1 MSYNNAVRDPDGYN
15 KTFKK
20 ETHSSRF
27 QKLSPSDRNQNESDT
42 YSTSDNH
49 YHKSSSSLKD
59 KSHRKKL
66 KHRKHRHDHNEYDR
80 EFHRDKGRYNKEHS
94 YTDRHHRRS
103 STSNSKHRYEKVTN
117 NLTEFSNKPI
127 ELEDELHLHTYKRLK
142 TIIDYKPPD
151 DWERESNE
159 PGEIQEF
166 HQLQMLNTGENP
178 SLQERN
184 SDTITGSETSDNETE
199 SNKMITNTIDNIKAE
214 HFAQVNHVGYS
225 SKDASPELQEDI
237 ESEDDIMEPL
247 DQEDLFN
254 EDINEELEDL
264 PPYYPAIQGCRSVN
278 EFQLL
283 NHINEG
289 TYGVVYR
296 ARDKHNNDIVALK
309 RLKMEKEKEGFPITS
324 LREINTLLKG
334 QHPNIVTVREIVVG
348 NNMDKIFIVMDYLE
362 HDLKSLIEVMRS
374 KKQSF
379 TAAEVKC
386 LLKQLMCA
394 IAYLHDNWIL
404 HRDLKTSNLLLSQ
417 NGVLKVGDFGLAR
430 EYGSPLKP
438 YTPIVVT
445 LWYRAPEL
453 LLGIKP
459 YSTSIDVWS
468 CGCIFGELA
477 LMNPVFPGKSEIDEL
492 NRIFKLLGTPNKNT
506 WPGFNKLPT
515 VQRIKIVQYPNNKL
529 NQRFNMLSVQGQ
541 ALLQQLLTCDPTQ
554 RINAEDAFKHSYFN
568 EFPLALDPSSFPS
581 WPTKSDI
588 GQVRPEDV
596 KKVDDGGFH
605 INASSMDNRKLPVG
619 GGFNLKF

>member
-1 MSYNNAVRDPDGYN
+1 MSYNNSAREADEYN
-15 KTFKK
+15 KSAKK
-20 ETHSSRF
+20 DEYSSRL
-27 QKLSPSDRNQNESDT
+27 QKLSPPDRNSKSDT
-42 YSTSDNH
+42 HSKSENH
-49 YHKSSSSLKD
+49 YHKSSSSLKE
-59 KSHRKKL
+59 KSHHKRS
-66 KHRKHRHDHNEYDR
+66 KHQKRRHDEYDR
-80 EFHRDKGRYNKEHS
+80 ELHRDRGRYRNQHS
-94 YTDRHHRRS
+94 YTDRHRHRS
-103 STSNSKHRYEKVTN
+103 STSNNKHRYEKATN
-117 NLTEFSNKPI
+117 NLTELSNKAI
-127 ELEDELHLHTYKRLK
+127 EIEDEFHLHKYKRLK

-151 DWERESNE
+151 NWETETVE
-159 PGEIQEF
+159 QGEMHEYNKV
-166 HQLQMLNTGENP
+166 QMLNTGEMP
-178 SLQERN
+178 SIQERN
-184 SDTITGSETSDNETE
+184 SDTITGSETSENEAE
-199 SNKMITNTIDNIKAE
+199 SNKIDNIKAE
-214 HFAQVNHVGYS
+214 HFAQVNHLGYS
-225 SKDASPELQEDI
+225 SKDASPELQEEV
-237 ESEDDIMEPL
+237 ESEDDLIEPL
-247 DQEDLFN
+247 DQEVLVHDN
-254 EDINEELEDL
+254 TEELEDL

-289 TYGVVYR
+289 TYGIVYR

-417 NGVLKVGDFGLAR
+417 NGLLKVGDFGLAR

-459 YSTSIDVWS
+459 YSTSVDVWS

-492 NRIFKLLGTPNKNT
+492 NRIFKLLSTPNKNT

-515 VQRIKIVQYPNNKL
+515 VQRIKLVQYPNNKL
-529 NQRFNMLSVQGQ
+529 SQRFNMLSVQGQ
-541 ALLQQLLTCDPTQ
+541 ALLQQLLTCDPSQ
-554 RINAEDAFKHSYFN
+554 RINAEDAFNHSYFK

-588 GQVRPEDV
+588 GRIHPDDV
-596 KKVDDGGFH
+596 KKDDGGFH
-605 INASSMDNRKLPVG
+605 INASAMDNRKLPVG